1 MVLAINGTDISTFIQ
16 EGGYKYQLNDIEAPD
31 SGRTLDGIMHRGRVS
46 QKVRLDI
53 TCRQLATSEI
63 SMVLQAINPEY
74 VEVTYLDPK
83 EGTMVTKT
91 FYSNNKP
98 ATCLVQ
104 TKIGKEKWSSF
115 SFPLV
120 EQ

>member
-1 MVLAINGTDISTFIQ
+1 MVLWINGMDLTHFIQ

-31 SGRTLDGIMHRGRVS
+31 AGRTLDGVMHRGRVS

-53 TCRQLATSEI
+53 TCRQLTTLEI
-63 SMVLQAINPEY
+63 SAVLKVIDPEF
-74 VEVTYLDPK
+74 VEVAYLDPK
-83 EGTMVTKT
+83 EGREVTKT

-98 ATCLVQ
+98 ATCLIQ
-104 TKIGKEKWSSF
+104 FSDGDEKWGSF

-120 EQ
+120 EK